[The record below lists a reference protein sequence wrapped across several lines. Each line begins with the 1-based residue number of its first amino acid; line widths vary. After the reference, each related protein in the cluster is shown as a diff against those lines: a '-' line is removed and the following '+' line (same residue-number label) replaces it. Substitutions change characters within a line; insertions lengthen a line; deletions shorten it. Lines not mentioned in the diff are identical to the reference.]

1 MRKMS
6 LVLVPALAAGLITL
20 SATSA
25 QASTFVVYEGSHY
38 TGRSVGIN
46 ACGMSN
52 IPYNGS
58 YKWYATGQSA
68 RMYNQ
73 PNGAGVGHY
82 TFSAS
87 RNGERPEGFGWK
99 SIIIHC

>member
-20 SATSA
+20 SATTA

-52 IPYNGS
+52 IPYKGRTS
-58 YKWYATGQSA
+58 GTPPGRAPACTTSPTAPG
-68 RMYNQ
+68 
-73 PNGAGVGHY
+73 
-82 TFSAS
+82 
-87 RNGERPEGFGWK
+87 
-99 SIIIHC
+99 